1 MQLFAIQNL
10 DFKINNQY
18 NVSLKK
24 KTKIDYLHPNELL
37 YLAKKQCEYFQEK

>member
-24 KTKIDYLHPNELL
+24 DKNRLPSS
-37 YLAKKQCEYFQEK
+37 Q